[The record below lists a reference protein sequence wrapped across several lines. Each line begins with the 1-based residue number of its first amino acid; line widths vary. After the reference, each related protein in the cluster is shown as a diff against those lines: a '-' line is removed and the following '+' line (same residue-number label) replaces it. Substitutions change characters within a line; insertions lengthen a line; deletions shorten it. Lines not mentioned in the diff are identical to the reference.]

1 MYIKM
6 SRTMRPEVEATD
18 RMRHRVKEYAD
29 EQNIDMAHAWGELVT
44 AGLESKHVDAEKEL
58 EESYR
63 AFEQMNCE
71 VYDQWEGVSREA
83 NDFLGPAPAIE
94 TENGDV
100 WEPGS
105 SDQY

>member
-1 MYIKM
+1 MYINM

-29 EQNIDMAHAWGELVT
+29 TQNIDMARAWGELVT
-44 AGLESKHVDAEKEL
+44 AGLESKHDDAEKEL

-63 AFEQMNCE
+63 AFEQINRD
-71 VYDQWEGVSREA
+71 VYNQWEGVSREA
-83 NDFLGPAPAIE
+83 NNLLGPAPAIE

-100 WEPGS
+100 WEPRS
-105 SDQY
+105 SDQD

>member
-1 MYIKM
+1 
-6 SRTMRPEVEATD
+6 MRPEVETTD
-18 RMRHRVKEYAD
+18 QVRYCVKEYAD
-29 EQNIDMAHAWGELVT
+29 DQNIDMAHAWGELVA
-44 AGLESKHVDAEKEL
+44 AGLESKHSDAEKEL

-71 VYDQWEGVSREA
+71 IHEEWEGVSREA

-94 TENGDV
+94 TEDGEM

-105 SDQY
+105 SDQD